1 MPEVT
6 EFSEEELARAKE
18 DEEAVEALDEERE
31 KAIKSREE
39 KKTVDKARA
48 DMFKH
53 AEHKGP
59 GISDIK
65 TINQGFLD
73 YEKKLFEHFRDRINT
88 DEDNNN
94 LSILADG
101 ERLLE
106 TFDVARD
113 GVIKVTFRS
122 LNSEENGYASSVTT
136 VNSKTASL
144 IPGVAQQYNDEWR
157 LEILLA
163 LSLTD
168 YNDHSYKLID
178 VVKFRKEMRACPD
191 KLERSK
197 VAQEFLDEV
206 NERIGEI
213 KYRIPYGL
221 EAIVFAALKSW
232 LKYQRDLIRPEKLVN
247 FSNAPSEG

>member
-1 MPEVT
+1 MPEFT
-6 EFSEEELARAKE
+6 EEELARAAE
-18 DEEAVEALDEERE
+18 NEEAVKDLDKDRE
-31 KAIKSREE
+31 KAIKVSKED
-39 KKTVDKARA
+39 KQTIDKTRA
-48 DMFKH
+48 EML
-53 AEHKGP
+53 EHIEQKGP
-59 GISDIK
+59 GTLDIK

-94 LSILADG
+94 LAILADG
-101 ERLLE
+101 ERIQE

-113 GVIKVTFRS
+113 GVIRITLQS

-136 VNSKTASL
+136 VNAQTAK
-144 IPGVAQQYNDEWR
+144 IPGIAHQYDEEWR
-157 LEILLA
+157 LDILLA
-163 LSLTD
+163 LSLAE
-168 YNDHSYKLID
+168 YNDFTYDPID
-178 VVKFRKEMRACPD
+178 VVEFRGNMRKCKD
-191 KLERSK
+191 KLERSE
-197 VAQEFLDEV
+197 VAQKFLDNI

-213 KYRIPYGL
+213 KHRIPYGL